1 MLSVTCYSLLLA
13 MHRSQVKG
21 TLAAIIYLKDDGLHS
36 FFKHMARTRTAF
48 TKSTSAP
55 LATRVEISLQLPDMA
70 ARCIAGLPSM
80 AASTSWFQEQPQGS
94 KILEI
99 CGVKSVLCS

>member
-1 MLSVTCYSLLLA
+1 MLSVTSYSLLLA
-13 MHRSQVKG
+13 MHCSQVKG
-21 TLAAIIYLKDDGLHS
+21 TLAAIIDLKDDGSHIL
-36 FFKHMARTRTAF
+36 FKHMACTGTAF

-55 LATRVEISLQLPDMA
+55 LATRVEISVQLPDMA
-70 ARCIAGLPSM
+70 ARCIAGLPSK
-80 AASTSWFQEQPQGS
+80 ASTSWFQEQPQGS